1 MTKKQ
6 AKQYWRDHDDDSA
19 TEEGASEAFA
29 ALYGRAPGPQDA
41 TKACGRT
48 SASASLAPQAAGPE
62 GRIYRTPILE
72 AGIHAAVS
80 VEAYHADPCPM
91 PSLSASMCKILDSE
105 SPWHAW
111 TAHPRLNPAWQ
122 PEEASKIFDLGTVC
136 HALLL
141 EGADVAHVI
150 AALKEGE
157 PVTDWRTKAAQVE
170 RDEARARGKIPLL
183 AHQAPEV
190 AAMIQ
195 AATAQLAVHKDACNV
210 FRAGKPEQTLTWQEE
225 GGIWCRARL
234 DWLSDSRLKIADY
247 KTTSGSANPETISR
261 LMIAS
266 GWDIQAAFYIRGLNA
281 LHPPGAYTRE
291 FRFVIQETFPPY
303 TLCVVGL
310 APEWQWSG
318 HSKVTRAIELWRKCL
333 AEDHWP
339 GYPDRTVYPDL
350 PKWEE
355 ERITRKELGV

>member
-1 MTKKQ
+1 MGSHHGLTRMTII
-6 AKQYWRDHDDDSA
+6 H
-19 TEEGASEAFA
+19 
-29 ALYGRAPGPQDA
+29 
-41 TKACGRT
+41 
-48 SASASLAPQAAGPE
+48 
-62 GRIYRTPILE
+62 RIYRTPILD

-80 VEAYHADPCPM
+80 VEAYHADPCPQ
-91 PSLSASMCKILDSE
+91 PSLSASMCKIFDGE
-105 SPWHAW
+105 SPLHAW

-122 PEEASKIFDLGTVC
+122 PEDPSKIFDLGTVC

-150 AALKEGE
+150 AATNKEGE
-157 PVTDWRTKAAQVE
+157 PVTDWRTRVAQLE
-170 RDEARARGKIPLL
+170 RDAARTAGKIPLL
-183 AHQAPEV
+183 AHQVPEV

-195 AATAQLAVHKDACNV
+195 AATVQLAEHKDARDV
-210 FRAGKPEQTLTWQEE
+210 FRDGKPEQTLIWQEE

-266 GWDIQAAFYIRGLNA
+266 GWDIQAAFYLRGLEA
-281 LHPPGAYTRE
+281 LDPRPGVTRE
-291 FRFVIQETFPPY
+291 FRFVVQETFPPY
-303 TLCVVGL
+303 VLCVLGL

-318 HSKVTRAIELWRKCL
+318 QSKVSRAIELWRKCIT
-333 AEDHWP
+333 DDRWP